1 MAATSYS
8 LAGIHLP
15 QNPRLTHALRVASF
29 IFSCLVLLITP
40 LLLIQNTPLI
50 LAVLFALTAGSL
62 LFHATE
68 KSSPAV
74 KFIFPLIHLLC
85 GALVSL
91 ICLGALIGLIRSLN
105 PRVALSFLGL
115 GVSLMLP
122 YVKTPNFRFRTAQ
135 GLAFFVLVATA
146 IPLLT
151 QVYQLLLPPVSRVT
165 TLTPFS
171 QSLALLLLCQ
181 AILLRWPGRG
191 VVGVFATQSLNSMY
205 ALRLLLVSLASA
217 PFIGA
222 AALLLA
228 PAASPS
234 LAQVTATTVVLY
246 IALSTILAWLNL
258 KLLYRHELE
267 HFVMQEELR
276 VHNIHLK
283 LSAEDMAAQVQQ
295 LESTSQ
301 QYVSKL
307 NYQDNFRD
315 LAESLG

>member
-1 MAATSYS
+1 
-8 LAGIHLP
+8 
-15 QNPRLTHALRVASF
+15 
-29 IFSCLVLLITP
+29 
-40 LLLIQNTPLI
+40 
-50 LAVLFALTAGSL
+50 
-62 LFHATE
+62 
-68 KSSPAV
+68 
-74 KFIFPLIHLLC
+74 
-85 GALVSL
+85 
-91 ICLGALIGLIRSLN
+91 
-105 PRVALSFLGL
+105 
-115 GVSLMLP
+115 
-122 YVKTPNFRFRTAQ
+122 
-135 GLAFFVLVATA
+135 
-146 IPLLT
+146 
-151 QVYQLLLPPVSRVT
+151 
-165 TLTPFS
+165 
-171 QSLALLLLCQ
+171 
-181 AILLRWPGRG
+181 
-191 VVGVFATQSLNSMY
+191 MY